1 MPGIRHHPPSR
12 SPANRASRARAA
24 ALLSAL
30 WLAGTLAQP
39 ETPADGA
46 AVATG
51 SGALETGIVVEK
63 LQPPDPPAR
72 PAALFVP
79 VGRLEAG
86 DEVYYT
92 IRVSNPGKQ
101 PVTDV
106 EIIKRL
112 PVGLHYVA
120 GSATGPAS
128 IIELSADG
136 GASFAAQRKDGDY
149 THLRWRLERPIAPG
163 ATVLLRFRA
172 TFR

>member
-30 WLAGTLAQP
+30 WLAGALAQP

-120 GSATGPAS
+120 GSATGPS
-128 IIELSADG
+128 SVIELSTDG
-136 GASFAAQRKDGDY
+136 GATFAPQRKDGDY